1 MTKDIISSQGEMKSR
16 EKIFATYII
25 KGLKSQIVKV
35 TLKISTTKEK
45 LIEKWTKCTYNPM
58 RTGHDP

>member
-1 MTKDIISSQGEMKSR
+1 MCGKSQKTDDKLGE
-16 EKIFATYII
+16 IFATYII
-25 KGLKSQIVKV
+25 KGLKSQMVKV

-45 LIEKWTKCTYNPM
+45 LIEKWAKGTYNPM

>member
-1 MTKDIISSQGEMKSR
+1 MWQKSKDDKLGE
-16 EKIFATYII
+16 IFATYII

-45 LIEKWTKCTYNPM
+45 LIEKWTKHTYNPM